1 MWKLPPT
8 SRRRIE
14 IYRNA
19 LDAIRDTR
27 GLAQLNLD
35 RQRGR
40 SARFALAAARG
51 GTLTDA
57 RGHHAWRQPTR
68 VE

>member
-1 MWKLPPT
+1 V
-8 SRRRIE
+8 
-14 IYRNA
+14 
-19 LDAIRDTR
+19 
-27 GLAQLNLD
+27 LD

-51 GTLTDA
+51 GYVRATLADA
-57 RGHHAWRQPTR
+57 RGHRAWLQPTR